1 MLPQE
6 ANFRALGQRETN
18 YIYWDGAV
26 NNIKTSVM
34 PPLHYAAPSTSSFK
48 HTLGCS
54 NLRGSSLMSGD
65 LRCSFAPAHLH
76 QMISSSTSNLLTL
89 IPPPHSL
96 NSPPPHPPLCFL
108 HSCHPSSSHRH
119 LPSTVFAFPLL
130 CLWPPPLNLR
140 ILSGLRG

>member
-89 IPPPHSL
+89 IPPPILSTHLHPTHLCLSSTPPIHSI
-96 NSPPPHPPLCFL
+96 CF
-108 HSCHPSSSHRH
+108 PS
-119 LPSTVFAFPLL
+119 PLL
-130 CLWPPPLNLR
+130 LAASTQSPHFVR
-140 ILSGLRG
+140 FA